1 MNNSPA
7 KVNSTRRER
16 PVGFPGNSRNHPY
29 VIAEPQRASVGFPG
43 NTHDHPFV
51 IDQTHIYCIDAT
63 YPGRHAPVVEGTNLG
78 NSGRASL
85 RLTIMV
91 KRKNQ
96 AMYAFIGDGHYNG
109 NFVIYHR
116 LSCHNPPAP
125 AVNPRSDEA
134 HRAPECSG
142 TQGINRYSA

>member
-78 NSGRASL
+78 NSGKGKSKAHDNGEEKKPS
-85 RLTIMV
+85 
-91 KRKNQ
+91 N
-96 AMYAFIGDGHYNG
+96 YNG